1 MINKILDLGL
11 HPLADSFLRKNQIK
25 NEKKK
30 KLECFLNTKTNKIF
44 LKSKFEAN
52 YRYNNV
58 NYSYTSSNSNLSKKH
73 WKSFYKKVST
83 KYQIKNKKIL
93 EIGSNDGF
101 LLKLFQKNNSILG
114 VDSSQE
120 MVKLA
125 IKNKVPS
132 LKNTFNTKTSNQ
144 IKKKYGNFDLI
155 IANHVLNHADNDL
168 DFLSGCKNL
177 LKTDSIL
184 IIEVPYWGYQVKNYF
199 YR

>member
-1 MINKILDLGL
+1 M
-11 HPLADSFLRKNQIK
+11 
-25 NEKKK
+25 
-30 KLECFLNTKTNKIF
+30 
-44 LKSKFEAN
+44 
-52 YRYNNV
+52 
-58 NYSYTSSNSNLSKKH
+58 SKKH
-73 WKSFYKKVST
+73 WKSFYKNVSK

-125 IKNKVPS
+125 LKNKIPS

-168 DFLSGCKNL
+168 NFLSGCKNL

-184 IIEVPYWGYQVKNYF
+184 IIEVPYWGYQVKNYLF
-199 YR
+199 DQIYHEHRNYYTIAYFNYLQKN

>member
-30 KLECFLNTKTNKIF
+30 KLECFINTKTNKIF

-58 NYSYTSSNSNLSKKH
+58 NYSYTSSNSNLSKNIGNLFTKN
-73 WKSFYKKVST
+73 VSK

-125 IKNKVPS
+125 LKNKIPS

-144 IKKKYGNFDLI
+144 IKKNME
-155 IANHVLNHADNDL
+155 
-168 DFLSGCKNL
+168 
-177 LKTDSIL
+177 IL
-184 IIEVPYWGYQVKNYF
+184 I
-199 YR
+199 